1 MVRIDEFDFEVQGE
15 DSYAPI
21 PAGEFCA
28 AVVES
33 DQRQTKSGDG
43 MYLRLTFEITE
54 GQYKGRRLW
63 ENYNLWNK
71 SDVAVKIAKESLAKL
86 IRACG
91 KKSVVETT
99 ELHGVPV
106 TIVTKLQSNNMTGD
120 PETKIKG
127 YKSCS
132 PIIPGVVE
140 RPAVTSDDPKPWD

>member
-1 MVRIDEFDFEVQGE
+1 MVRIDEFDFEVEGD
-15 DSYAPI
+15 DSYALI
-21 PAGEFCA
+21 PAGEFRA
-28 AVVES
+28 AVVDS

-43 MYLRLTFEITE
+43 MYLRLTFEITD

-132 PIIPGVVE
+132 PIMPNTEE
-140 RPAVTSDDPKPWD
+140 RPAVPSSDDTPW